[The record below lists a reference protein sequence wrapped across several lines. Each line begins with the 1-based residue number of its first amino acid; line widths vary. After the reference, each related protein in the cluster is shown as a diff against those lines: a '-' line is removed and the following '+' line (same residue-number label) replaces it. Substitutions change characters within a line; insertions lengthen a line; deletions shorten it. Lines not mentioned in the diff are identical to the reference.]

1 MAGVGEFRLLNR
13 GDHWQIRFQAMASP
27 CEVLLDL
34 DDDPDG
40 RLVAEHMARL
50 AVREAH
56 RIEAK
61 FSRYREDNIVHRI
74 NTAIGEPVT
83 VDDETADLLDFA
95 ARCFALSNGRF
106 DITSGILRNAWIFD
120 GSDRIPTRGRV
131 KTLLPLVGWDKLTW
145 RRPELRLPAG
155 MEIDLGGIGKEYAVD
170 RVAGLLTAPA
180 AVSPLRS
187 GPVAALVNFGGDL
200 RARLPRRDGAPWRI
214 GVERPGLEEVPA
226 LQLVLQEGGLATSG
240 DARRFLQRG
249 GVRYPHILNPR
260 TGWPVLK
267 APRSVTALAD
277 SCTEAGLLA
286 TLAML
291 KGAQAEAFLEAQ
303 DVRCW
308 VIR

>member
-1 MAGVGEFRLLNR
+1 MAGVDEFRLLNR
-13 GDHWQIRFQAMASP
+13 GDHWQVRFQAMASP

-34 DDDPDG
+34 DEGPDG
-40 RLVAEHMARL
+40 KQVAEYMARL

-61 FSRYREDNIVHRI
+61 FSRYRDDNIVHRI
-74 NTAIGEPVT
+74 NTAAGEPVP

-106 DITSGILRNAWIFD
+106 DITSGILRRVWTFD
-120 GSDRIPTRGRV
+120 GSDRVPTRGRV
-131 KTLLPLVGWDKLTW
+131 KALLPLVGWDKVAW
-145 RRPELRLPAG
+145 RRPELCLPAG

-170 RVAGLLTAPA
+170 RVAGLLTVPA
-180 AVSPLRS
+180 AVSPLHR

-200 RARLPRRDGAPWRI
+200 RARLPRRDAAPWRI

-226 LQLVLQEGGLATSG
+226 LQLALREGGLATSG
-240 DARRFLQRG
+240 DARRFLQRD

-291 KGAQAEAFLEAQ
+291 EGARAEEFLEAQ
-303 DVRCW
+303 DVRYW